1 LFAVVGAQKALE
13 YGINPLM
20 TALMGMLTGVGGG
33 ITRDILAGDTPFV
46 LRSDLYALAA
56 LAGGAVVSSGYVLGV
71 PSFYSMLLGACVCFF
86 LRLMAIYCGW
96 RAPLPRRSNSL
107 ET

>member
-1 LFAVVGAQKALE
+1 
-13 YGINPLM
+13 M

-33 ITRDILAGDTPFV
+33 ITRDILAGDAPVV

-56 LAGGAVVSSGYVLGV
+56 LAGGAVVSSGYTLGV

-96 RAPLPRRSNSL
+96 RAPLPRGSNSL